1 MTALAPMSG
10 PLIARVRLWST
21 RTGLGRKLAFCL
33 AAAAVASGVATV
45 AAMTEVWSAGPPD
58 PRTVLIFLSL
68 DVLLLLML
76 GVVVAWRLAAVWAER
91 RRGLAGSGLH
101 VRLVMLFSLATVT
114 PAILVAVFSGVF
126 LNLGIESW
134 FDQRVRTALDQSQKV
149 AQAYLHE
156 HRQSIRADAFAMA
169 NDLNRDALTLM
180 GDGRRFSQV
189 LSAQAALRSL
199 PEALVV
205 DSGGRVLARSEL
217 SLSLEFE
224 LAPPEAMEL
233 ADRGEIVVLT
243 PGQEDRVRAVIRLD
257 RFVDAYLLVGRFVDP
272 RVLNYVENV
281 EKATSQYKRL
291 EKRLD
296 DIQIIF
302 AIIFVLVVVLL
313 LLAAVWVGMAQATQ
327 LARPISNLISAA
339 ERVRKG
345 DLGVRVEDSTR
356 ADELGTL
363 SRAFNRMTGQLESQ
377 QTGLMEANRQLDE
390 RRRFMETVLAGV
402 SAGVIGLDIDGRINL
417 TNRSASEL
425 LAIDLEKSVGKTL
438 GEAVPEMAD
447 LLKGVMERPDRM
459 QQTEIKLV
467 REGRFHTFV
476 ARMAAERLGGDII
489 GYVVTF
495 DDVTEL
501 ISAQRTA
508 AWADVARRIAHEI
521 KNPLTPIQ
529 LSAERLKRKYLKE
542 IKSDPE
548 TFSVCTDTIVR
559 QVEDMGRMVD
569 EFSSFARMPQP
580 TMKPDNLSKICQQAV
595 FLERNRHPEIEFT
608 VEVPDEGVHLRC
620 DSRQVAQ
627 ALTNLMKNAAESIT
641 DRQAADG
648 ETLPRGHIR
657 FMLQK
662 ETADDGVRII
672 IAIEDNGKG
681 LPEEHRDRLT
691 EPYVTARTKGT
702 GLGLAIVKKIMED
715 HNGDLVLEDRQGGG
729 ARISLIFHPVG
740 DTAGAEE
747 GGEDESPAGKDADPM
762 KVATDIL
769 AHGS

>member
-1 MTALAPMSG
+1 MRAPALMYG
-10 PLIARVRLWST
+10 PFIKGVRLWSL
-21 RTGLGRKLAFCL
+21 RAGLGRKLAFCL

-45 AAMTEVWSAGPPD
+45 ATMTEGWSAGPAD
-58 PRTVLIFLSL
+58 PRTVLILLYL
-68 DVLLLLML
+68 DVILLLML
-76 GVVVAWRLAAVWAER
+76 GAVVARRLVAVWAER

-101 VRLVMLFSLATVT
+101 VRLVMLFSLVTVT
-114 PAILVAVFSGVF
+114 PAILVAVFAGVF

-134 FDQRVRTALDQSQKV
+134 FSQRVRTALDRSLAV
-149 AQAYLHE
+149 ATSYLHE
-156 HRQSIRADAFAMA
+156 HRQNIRADAFAMA
-169 NDLNRDALTLM
+169 NDLNRDAPALM
-180 GDGRRFSQV
+180 RDGRRFSQV

-205 DSGGRVLARSEL
+205 DSNGRVLARSEL

-224 LAPPEAMEL
+224 LAPRRAMEL
-233 ADRGEIVVLT
+233 ADQGKIVVLT
-243 PGQEDRVRAVIRLD
+243 PDQIDRVRAVIRLD

-272 RVLNYVENV
+272 QILSHIEGV
-281 EKATSQYKRL
+281 EKATSQYQRL
-291 EKRLD
+291 EKSREKF
-296 DIQIIF
+296 QITF
-302 AIIFVLVVVLL
+302 VIIFVVVALLL
-313 LLAAVWVGMAQATQ
+313 LLAAVWIGLTLATQ

-345 DLGVRVEDSTR
+345 DLGVRVETPAS
-356 ADELGTL
+356 ADEIGTL

-377 QTGLMEANRQLDE
+377 QTGLMDANRQLDE
-390 RRRFMETVLAGV
+390 RRRFMETVLTGV
-402 SAGVIGLDIDGRINL
+402 SAGVIGLDVNGRINL

-425 LAIDLEKSVGKTL
+425 LATDLERSIGKNL
-438 GEAVPEMAD
+438 GEVVPEMAD
-447 LLKGVMERPDRM
+447 LLKAVMERPDRM

-467 REGRFHTFV
+467 RERRFHTLLARV
-476 ARMAAERLGGDII
+476 APERLGGDII

-501 ISAQRTA
+501 LSAQRAA

-542 IKSDPE
+542 IQTDPE

-580 TMKPDNLSKICQQAV
+580 TMKPENLSEICQQTV
-595 FLERNRHPEIEFT
+595 FLERTRHPEIEFT
-608 VEVPDEGVHLRC
+608 VELPGGGVRLRC
-620 DSRQVAQ
+620 DGRQVAQ
-627 ALTNLMKNAAESIT
+627 ALTNLLKNAAESIM
-641 DRQAADG
+641 DREAAGG

-657 FMLQK
+657 FVLTK
-662 ETADDGVRII
+662 ETADEGTRII
-672 IAIEDNGKG
+672 VVIEDNGRG

-691 EPYVTARTKGT
+691 EPYVTARTRGT

-715 HNGDLVLEDRQGGG
+715 HNGDLVLEDRPEGG
-729 ARISLIFHPVG
+729 ARISLVFYPVG
-740 DTAGAEE
+740 EPADVEDAGKY
-747 GGEDESPAGKDADPM
+747 ESPAEKDADPM

>member
-1 MTALAPMSG
+1 MTALAPMSSS
-10 PLIARVRLWST
+10 PIARVRQWSA
-21 RTGLGRKLAFCL
+21 RAGLGRKLAFCL

-45 AAMTEVWSAGPPD
+45 AAMTDVWSSGPPD
-58 PRTVLIFLSL
+58 PHTVLIFLTL

-91 RRGLAGSGLH
+91 RRGQAGSGLH
-101 VRLVMLFSLATVT
+101 VRLVILFSLATVT
-114 PAILVAVFSGVF
+114 PAILIAVFSGVF
-126 LNLGIESW
+126 LKLGIESW

-149 AQAYLHE
+149 ASAYLHE

-169 NDLNRDALTLM
+169 NDLNRDAMTLM
-180 GDGRRFSQV
+180 RDARQFSEV

-199 PEALVV
+199 SEALVV

-224 LAPPEAMEL
+224 LAPPEAMKL
-233 ADRGEIVVLT
+233 ADQGEIVVLT
-243 PGQEDRVRAVIRLD
+243 TGRDRVRAVIRLD
-257 RFVDAYLLVGRFVDP
+257 RFVDAYLLVGRFVDA
-272 RVLNYVENV
+272 RVLNYVKSV
-281 EKATSQYKRL
+281 EKATSQYQRL

-296 DIQIIF
+296 DIQILF
-302 AIIFVLVVVLL
+302 VIIFVMVVVLL
-313 LLAAVWVGMAQATQ
+313 LLAAVWIGMAQATQ

-345 DLGVRVEDSTR
+345 NLGVRVTASKR
-356 ADELGTL
+356 GDELGTL

-425 LAIDLEKSVGKTL
+425 LGIDLEKSVGKNL

-447 LLKGVMERPDRM
+447 LLTGVTERPDRM

-467 REGRFHTFV
+467 REGRFHTLL
-476 ARMAAERLGGDII
+476 ARMAAEGLGGDII

-501 ISAQRTA
+501 MSAQRTA

-580 TMKPDNLSKICQQAV
+580 TMKPENLSEICQQAV

-608 VEVPDEGVHLRC
+608 VEVPGESVHLRC

-648 ETLPRGHIR
+648 ETLPGGHIR

-662 ETADDGVRII
+662 ETADDGTRVTIV
-672 IAIEDNGKG
+672 IEDNGAG
-681 LPEEHRDRLT
+681 LPAEHRDRLT

-715 HNGDLVLEDRQGGG
+715 HNGDLVLEDGEGGG

-740 DTAGAEE
+740 ATAGAE
-747 GGEDESPAGKDADPM
+747 GAGEDESPAAKDADPM

>member
-1 MTALAPMSG
+1 MTALAPTSG
-10 PLIARVRLWST
+10 PLIARVRLWSA
-21 RTGLGRKLAFCL
+21 RAGLGRKLAFCL

-45 AAMTEVWSAGPPD
+45 AAMTEVWSSGPPD

-76 GVVVAWRLAAVWAER
+76 GGVVAWRLAAVWAER

-101 VRLVMLFSLATVT
+101 VRLVTLFSLATVT

-149 AQAYLHE
+149 ASAYLHE

-169 NDLNRDALTLM
+169 NDLNRDAPTLM
-180 GDGRRFSQV
+180 RDARRFSEI

-233 ADRGEIVVLT
+233 AALGEIVVLT

-272 RVLNYVENV
+272 RVLNYVESV
-281 EKATSQYKRL
+281 EMATSQYKRL
-291 EKRLD
+291 EKRLK

-302 AIIFVLVVVLL
+302 VIIFVLVVLLL

-356 ADELGTL
+356 ADELGIL
-363 SRAFNRMTGQLESQ
+363 SRAFNRMTDRLESQ

-417 TNRSASEL
+417 T
-425 LAIDLEKSVGKTL
+425 
-438 GEAVPEMAD
+438 
-447 LLKGVMERPDRM
+447 
-459 QQTEIKLV
+459 
-467 REGRFHTFV
+467 
-476 ARMAAERLGGDII
+476 
-489 GYVVTF
+489 
-495 DDVTEL
+495 
-501 ISAQRTA
+501 
-508 AWADVARRIAHEI
+508 
-521 KNPLTPIQ
+521 
-529 LSAERLKRKYLKE
+529 
-542 IKSDPE
+542 
-548 TFSVCTDTIVR
+548 
-559 QVEDMGRMVD
+559 
-569 EFSSFARMPQP
+569 
-580 TMKPDNLSKICQQAV
+580 
-595 FLERNRHPEIEFT
+595 
-608 VEVPDEGVHLRC
+608 
-620 DSRQVAQ
+620 
-627 ALTNLMKNAAESIT
+627 
-641 DRQAADG
+641 
-648 ETLPRGHIR
+648 
-657 FMLQK
+657 
-662 ETADDGVRII
+662 
-672 IAIEDNGKG
+672 
-681 LPEEHRDRLT
+681 
-691 EPYVTARTKGT
+691 
-702 GLGLAIVKKIMED
+702 
-715 HNGDLVLEDRQGGG
+715 
-729 ARISLIFHPVG
+729 
-740 DTAGAEE
+740 
-747 GGEDESPAGKDADPM
+747 
-762 KVATDIL
+762 
-769 AHGS
+769 